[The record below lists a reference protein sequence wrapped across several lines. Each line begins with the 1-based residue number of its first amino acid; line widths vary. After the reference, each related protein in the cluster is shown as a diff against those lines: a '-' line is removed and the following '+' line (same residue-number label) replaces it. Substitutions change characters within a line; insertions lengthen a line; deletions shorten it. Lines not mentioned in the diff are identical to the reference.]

1 MLAKIV
7 LLYVVLY
14 LELPMWCYFLV
25 AASLSSSFAKVVGKF
40 LAKVR
45 D

>member
-1 MLAKIV
+1 MLSKIV

-14 LELPMWCYFLV
+14 FELPMWCYFLV
-25 AASLSSSFAKVVGKF
+25 VASLASSFTKVVGKF